1 MLKIKT
7 KRTKTEVNAYDEL
20 ISVLE
25 IAEERIVEL
34 QPISIN
40 TSKTKN
46 RKEKNV
52 KKEKQYM
59 LKLWGKYKG
68 ITYM

>member
-7 KRTKTEVNAYDEL
+7 KQTKTEVNAYDEL

-34 QPISIN
+34 QPIPIN
-40 TSKTKN
+40 TSETKN
-46 RKEKNV
+46 RKEKNL

-59 LKLWGKYKG
+59 
-68 ITYM
+68 

>member
-1 MLKIKT
+1 MLKIKM
-7 KRTKTEVNAYDEL
+7 KQTKTEVNAYDEL

-40 TSKTKN
+40 TFKTKK
-46 RKEKNV
+46 RKEKNL

-59 LKLWGKYKG
+59 
-68 ITYM
+68 

>member
-1 MLKIKT
+1 MLKIKM
-7 KRTKTEVNAYDEL
+7 KQTKTEVNAYDEL

-46 RKEKNV
+46 RKEKNL

-59 LKLWGKYKG
+59 
-68 ITYM
+68 

>member
-40 TSKTKN
+40 TFKTKK
-46 RKEKNV
+46 RKEKNL

-59 LKLWGKYKG
+59 
-68 ITYM
+68 